1 MITLAPRIRAALVAA
16 TATLAL
22 GCAAVPARAALPQL
36 GGSVD
41 LASYKPNA
49 AADGAASSDQAG
61 TAVAAAGDGN
71 GDGLADGIGGAPNA
85 DANARRDSGSAF
97 VVFGRA
103 DGASLDLGRIGSG
116 GGFRIDGAATTDRLG
131 AAVSPAGD
139 VNGDGLA
146 DVIVGARFADPA
158 GRLDAGAAYVVAG
171 KAAGA
176 TVDLSSPGTAS
187 YAANGAAAGDGAGAA
202 LAQGGDL
209 DGDGRGELLLGAPG
223 AGNNGRA
230 GSGSAYVLLGVDAGG
245 THDLA
250 ALDATWRIDGA
261 AAGDQAGSSLA
272 AGSHVNSDGRVDL
285 VVGTPFADRSRA
297 DTGGARLLY
306 GGRFAGSVDLA

>member
-158 GRLDAGAAYVVAG
+158 GRVDAGAAYVVFG
-171 KAAGA
+171 KASTGAVDLANLGTQGFRIDGGTAGDRAGTSVAGA
-176 TVDLSSPGTAS
+176 RDVS
-187 YAANGAAAGDGAGAA
+187 
-202 LAQGGDL
+202 
-209 DGDGRGELLLGAPG
+209 GDGRP
-223 AGNNGRA
+223 
-230 GSGSAYVLLGVDAGG
+230 D
-245 THDLA
+245 
-250 ALDATWRIDGA
+250 
-261 AAGDQAGSSLA
+261 
-272 AGSHVNSDGRVDL
+272 
-285 VVGTPFADRSRA
+285 
-297 DTGGARLLY
+297 
-306 GGRFAGSVDLA
+306 